1 MGILEHIGH
10 HKRDP
15 HEVTHRE
22 RERERERE
30 YELKKKRVKKEKDL
44 HYE

>member
-22 RERERERE
+22 RE
-30 YELKKKRVKKEKDL
+30 YELKKKKKVRKEKDL